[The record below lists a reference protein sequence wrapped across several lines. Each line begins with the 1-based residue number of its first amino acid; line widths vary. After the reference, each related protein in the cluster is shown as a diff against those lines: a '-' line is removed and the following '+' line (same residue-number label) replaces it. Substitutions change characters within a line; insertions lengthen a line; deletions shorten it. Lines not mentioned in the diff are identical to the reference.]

1 MEEHKKT
8 AETGKA
14 EPAPV
19 AIAGEGAISCA
30 MVPDTT
36 NMATANI
43 ANTMWAAEVP
53 IRAIGTNYNTIHQL
67 TRPRDERDGEIGRN
81 SYKQ

>member
-43 ANTMWAAEVP
+43 ANTM
-53 IRAIGTNYNTIHQL
+53 
-67 TRPRDERDGEIGRN
+67 
-81 SYKQ
+81 